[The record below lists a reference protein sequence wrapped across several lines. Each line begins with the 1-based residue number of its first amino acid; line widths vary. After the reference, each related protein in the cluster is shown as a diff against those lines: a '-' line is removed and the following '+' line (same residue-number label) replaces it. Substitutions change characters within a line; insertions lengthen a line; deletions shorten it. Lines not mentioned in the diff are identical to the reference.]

1 MMHILIVDDEKNIRK
16 TLSDILSDEG
26 YNVITADSGEKGL
39 KILQNRRIELMFLD
53 VKLPGIDGI
62 EVLKRTKEILP
73 ALDIVMISG
82 HSSIRT
88 AVKAVRIGAYDF
100 LEKPL
105 SLHKVNIAA
114 KHISDKIRLY
124 KKYEQTSENVSK
136 KYKMIGNSVAFQK
149 VRNMIDRVSKTDSK
163 VLIRG
168 ESGTGKEL
176 VAYTIHNQSQRK
188 NESFVKFNSA
198 AIPTELVESELF
210 GHEKGAFT
218 GADKKRIGKLEQA
231 DKGSLF
237 LDEIGDMNLRA
248 QAKILR
254 VIQEG
259 TFERVGSNKTL
270 SIDVRIIAATNKD
283 LEKMTE
289 EGEFR
294 EDLFYRL
301 NVIPINIPP
310 LRKRKSDISILLNYF
325 SEYFAVELKMEPKK
339 FSEEAIDY
347 LKNYEF
353 PGNVRELRNLVER
366 MYILTDGKEIK
377 KEDVLPNL
385 KQEIIPQEKSYP
397 FLKTQDFTKA
407 KENFEKF
414 YLKKHLEKHNWKITD
429 TAKELGLQQS
439 NLSRKIK
446 KLGITR

>member
-149 VRNMIDRVSKTDSK
+149 VRNMIDRVSK
-163 VLIRG
+163 
-168 ESGTGKEL
+168 
-176 VAYTIHNQSQRK
+176 
-188 NESFVKFNSA
+188 
-198 AIPTELVESELF
+198 
-210 GHEKGAFT
+210 
-218 GADKKRIGKLEQA
+218 
-231 DKGSLF
+231 
-237 LDEIGDMNLRA
+237 
-248 QAKILR
+248 
-254 VIQEG
+254 
-259 TFERVGSNKTL
+259 
-270 SIDVRIIAATNKD
+270 
-283 LEKMTE
+283 
-289 EGEFR
+289 
-294 EDLFYRL
+294 
-301 NVIPINIPP
+301 
-310 LRKRKSDISILLNYF
+310 
-325 SEYFAVELKMEPKK
+325 
-339 FSEEAIDY
+339 
-347 LKNYEF
+347 
-353 PGNVRELRNLVER
+353 
-366 MYILTDGKEIK
+366 
-377 KEDVLPNL
+377 
-385 KQEIIPQEKSYP
+385 
-397 FLKTQDFTKA
+397 
-407 KENFEKF
+407 
-414 YLKKHLEKHNWKITD
+414 
-429 TAKELGLQQS
+429 
-439 NLSRKIK
+439 
-446 KLGITR
+446 

>member
-1 MMHILIVDDEKNIRK
+1 MHILIVDDEKNIRK

-301 NVIPINIPP
+301 NVIPINIPA

-366 MYILTDGKEIK
+366 MYILTDQKIIDK
-377 KEDVLPNL
+377 DAILPNI
-385 KQEIIPQEKSYP
+385 KQQLQPKGKSYP
-397 FLKTQDFTKA
+397 FLKTQEFSKA
-407 KENFEKF
+407 KEEFEKY